1 MWGQLLGAV
10 AGPLVGG
17 LLGNSAQR
25 SANRTNIA
33 LARENRDWEERM
45 SNTAYQ
51 RGVKDLEA
59 AGLNPMLAY
68 SQGGAS
74 TPTHSAPTVEAV
86 MAGPNAVGNAMASAT
101 QVMQGLAQVE
111 KTKAE
116 TDLTKEQTTVA
127 KVSSANAKAKQHLEL
142 VKLEKDIEKVIEDFQ
157 LTADQRRQLNE
168 MLPLIKASTQAGTE
182 LTKQQTATARQVTRG
197 EELKNVQLENAAKVV
212 EQAGAIADP
221 RVQSAFR
228 ILMDMFLRK

>member
-1 MWGQLLGAV
+1 MFGKLLGAV

-17 LLGNSAQR
+17 LLGNSAQQ

-51 RGVKDLEA
+51 RGVRDLEA
-59 AGLNPMLAY
+59 AGLNPMLAV

-74 TPTHSAPTVEAV
+74 TPTHSAPTVDAV
-86 MAGPNAVGNAMASAT
+86 MAGPNAVSTAMSSAT

-127 KVSSANAKAKQHLEL
+127 KVSSANAKARQHLEL
-142 VKLEKDIEKVIEDFQ
+142 VKLEKDIEKVIADFQ
-157 LTADQRRQLNE
+157 LTEAQEKQLLE
-168 MLPLIKASTQAGTE
+168 MLPLIKASTMAGTE
-182 LTKQQTATARQVTRG
+182 LTKQQTATGRQVERG
-197 EELKNVQLENAAKVV
+197 EQLKNVQLENAAKVI
-212 EQAGAIADP
+212 ESAGAVADP

-228 ILMDMFLRK
+228 ILMDLFMRR